1 LALNDRVRAF
11 WEQGPVGTSKAVTG
25 ELPPLTHDWFEQVE
39 ENRYRRE
46 PMIHGVAQ
54 FTRHRGK
61 SLLEVGVGAGTDHL
75 QWARA
80 GALCHGVDLTNAAIE
95 TTRARLQHYGF
106 TSDLQRVDAEKL
118 PFADESFDLVY
129 SWGVIHHAESPES
142 IVAEIRRTLKPG
154 GQFIGMMYNRH
165 SASVYKEWVK
175 HALLRGKPLR
185 SLGDV
190 MWNHFESIG
199 TKSYTV
205 AELESMFAAFSEVEV
220 WPIITEYDR
229 QHLPRFV
236 GSRLSDHWGVFLAI
250 RAVK

>member
-25 ELPPLTHDWFEQVE
+25 DLPALTHEWFEQVE

-46 PMIHGVAQ
+46 PMIHAVAQ

-61 SLLEVGVGAGTDHL
+61 SLLEIGVGAGTDHL

-80 GALCHGVDLTNAAIE
+80 GAICHGVDLTDAAIE
-95 TTRARLQHYGF
+95 TTRARLEHYGF
-106 TSDLQRVDAEKL
+106 TSNLQRVDAERL
-118 PFADESFDLVY
+118 PFADDSFELAY
-129 SWGVIHHAESPES
+129 SWGVIHHAESPEA
-142 IVAEIRRTLKPG
+142 IVAEIWRTLRPG
-154 GQFIGMMYNRH
+154 GRFIGMMYNRH

-175 HALLRGKPLR
+175 HALLRGKPFR

-190 MWNHFESIG
+190 MWSHFESVG

-205 AELESMFAAFSEVEV
+205 PELERMFAAFQDVEI
-220 WPIITEYDR
+220 WPIMTDYDR
-229 QHLPRFV
+229 QHLPNFL
-236 GSRLSDHWGVFLAI
+236 GTRLSDHWGIFLAI
-250 RAVK
+250 RASK

>member
-11 WEQGPVGTSKAVTG
+11 WEQGPVGTGQAVTG
-25 ELPPLTHDWFEQVE
+25 DLQPLTRAWFEQVE

-80 GALCHGVDLTNAAIE
+80 GALCHGVDLTDAAIE
-95 TTRARLQHYGF
+95 TTRARLGHYGF
-106 TSDLQRVDAEKL
+106 TSDLQRVDAEVL
-118 PFADESFDLVY
+118 PFADDSFDLVY
-129 SWGVIHHAESPES
+129 SWGVIHHAESPEA
-142 IVAEIRRTLKPG
+142 IVAEIIRTLKPG

-165 SASVYKEWVK
+165 SFSVYKEWVK
-175 HALLRGKPLR
+175 HALLRGKPFR
-185 SLGDV
+185 SLGEV

-205 AELESMFAAFSEVEV
+205 GELERMFADFRSVEV
-220 WPIITEYDR
+220 WPLITDYDR

-236 GSRLSDHWGVFLAI
+236 GNRLSDRWGMFLAI
-250 RAVK
+250 RATK